1 MSAGD
6 ISIGSLLLLS
16 LLLLIPAFI
25 SLGFR
30 LHMLKSLAISLGRM
44 ALQLSLVGLFLEFIF
59 ELNHP
64 GVNLLWLL
72 VMILTA
78 SLTVIRSSELRL
90 RFLLGPVLIA
100 LGLTLTGV
108 LFYFNLL
115 VAGIDQLFSARY
127 LIPIGGML
135 LGNSLRA
142 NVVALNRFF
151 HALYEKREEF
161 HWRLSLG
168 ASNYEASLPFFRG
181 SLKLALSPTIA
192 TMATMGIVSLP
203 GMMTGQILGGS
214 PPATAVKYQIAIMIA
229 IFTVIAVSVAASI
242 YIGQRIAFTRQGTL
256 KEGILRVDR
265 TG

>member
-6 ISIGSLLLLS
+6 IPVSSLLLLA
-16 LLLLIPAFI
+16 LLLLVPALI
-25 SLGFR
+25 SAIFR
-30 LHMLKSLAISLGRM
+30 LHILKSLGISLMRM
-44 ALQLSLVGLFLEFIF
+44 VLQLSLVGIFLEYIF

-64 GVNLLWLL
+64 GVNLLW
-72 VMILTA
+72 VMIMILTA

-90 RFLLGPVLIA
+90 RYLLGPVLA
-100 LGLTLTGV
+100 SLGTTLVAV
-108 LFYFNLL
+108 LLYFNLL
-115 VAGIDQLFSARY
+115 VAGLAELFSARY

-151 HALYEKREEF
+151 HALDEQKDQF

-168 ASNYEASLPFFRG
+168 AGRFEASLPFFRS
-181 SLKLALSPTIA
+181 SLKLALSPSVA

-229 IFTVIAVSVAASI
+229 IFTVISVSVTASI
-242 YIGQRIAFTRQGTL
+242 LLSQRLSFTRHGTL
-256 KEGILRVDR
+256 KPGILNRSP
-265 TG
+265 